1 MKKTA
6 ILLSFILFTITAFG
20 QKVSL
25 DKLPASVAAS
35 FKSKYPTAGKVNW
48 QLANANE
55 YRANFVMK
63 KTLKSAY
70 FGADGP
76 WRQTETQL
84 KTIELPKMIRQ
95 SVSKQF
101 VGYAIK
107 RALKIEKREG
117 AAAYEVLIKKGT
129 KSYSVTY
136 AVTGEMLRKRE
147 GV

>member
-1 MKKTA
+1 MNKTI
-6 ILLSFILFTITAFG
+6 ILLTFIFFTLTTFG
-20 QKVSL
+20 QKVSP

-63 KTLKSAY
+63 KTLRSAY
-70 FGADGP
+70 FSADGP

-101 VGYAIK
+101 IGYAIK

-117 AAAYEVLIKKGT
+117 AAVYEVLIKKGT

-136 AVTGEMLRKRE
+136 AVTGEMLHKRE
-147 GV
+147 GM